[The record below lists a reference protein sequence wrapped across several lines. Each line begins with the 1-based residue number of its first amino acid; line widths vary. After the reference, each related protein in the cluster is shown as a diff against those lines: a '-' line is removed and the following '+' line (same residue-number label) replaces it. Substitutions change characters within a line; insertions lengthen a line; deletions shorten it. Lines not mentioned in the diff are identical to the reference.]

1 MANEDVQTLMID
13 LQNTL
18 TDIDSGVYRIPNFQR
33 NYVWKIPDVK
43 KLLDSIFHEYP
54 AGSLLIL
61 NVDEEISITSD
72 PFNGA
77 PQPTSKCTKLVLDGQ
92 QRLTSCYHVF
102 FNRHRSN
109 RYYID
114 LKKLFNKWKETP
126 NKEDIAF
133 ADCIEVR
140 PKSSNIEFN
149 SDHLVSF
156 IYLRSQEVY
165 SDFRS
170 TYFYSL
176 CDRGESKEYK
186 DFIMKNLDNLLS
198 SFFKYKFVSM
208 ELSYKIG
215 LSAVC
220 RIFETLNNT
229 GQKLD
234 SFDICVAKFIRDK
247 INLKNWIETAKNEYP
262 TMNVLF
268 DNDKNREYPL
278 QVIAL
283 WKKAK
288 SHLKN
293 RLVEELT
300 SQLIDSYWADA
311 IMALDK
317 AMQILDDYGACTRTT
332 MKYISY
338 PVMIPVIAAALLES
352 NFFTDNSQESAIRN
366 HIQVYFYICSLNELY
381 TQGAASTMK
390 KHYDA
395 LCTWFRPPFTVPDFI
410 EKGVDWN
417 ARKLLELPNKISA
430 KSCAFYCILNDMEP
444 KDFIT
449 KTKVKSSMDGVE
461 LHHIFPKAAY
471 PSTIKT
477 NLALNMAYLLKSS
490 NIKIGN
496 KTTVNYSKSVIQ
508 ETYSGSE
515 QAYKSAVMTQ
525 AISEAGYDAFIQEDY
540 DLFIRERLAMFFD
553 AFRNLGIKIN
563 PVETS
568 EDNEVTDDI

>member
-1 MANEDVQTLMID
+1 MID

-18 TDIDSGVYRIPNFQR
+18 SDIDSGVYRIPNFQR

-61 NVDEEISITSD
+61 NADEEISIQCD

-77 PQPTSKCTKLVLDGQ
+77 PKPTSKCTKLVLDGQ

-102 FNRHRSN
+102 FNKHRSN

-114 LKKLFNKWKETP
+114 LKKLFSKWKETP

-140 PKSSNIEFN
+140 PKSSKIDFN
-149 SDHLVSF
+149 SDHMVSF
-156 IYLRSQEVY
+156 MYLRSQEIY

-176 CDRGESKEYK
+176 CDRGETKEYK

-234 SFDICVAKFIRDK
+234 SFDICVAKFIRDG
-247 INLKNWIETAKNEYP
+247 INLKLWIENAKNTYP

-293 RLVEELT
+293 RLVDELT
-300 SQLIDSYWADA
+300 SQLIESYWDDA
-311 IMALDK
+311 IKALDR
-317 AMQILDDYGACTRTT
+317 AMQILNEYGAGTCTTL
-332 MKYISY
+332 KYLSY
-338 PVMIPVIAAALLES
+338 PVMLPVIAAALLEC
-352 NFFTDNSQESAIRN
+352 NFFEEPSKQSVILN
-366 HIQVYFYICSLNELY
+366 HIQLYFYICSLNELY

-395 LCTWFRPPFTVPDFI
+395 LCKWFSTPFVTPDFI

-417 ARKLLELPNKISA
+417 SNKLLELSNKISA
-430 KSCAFYCILNDMEP
+430 KSCAFYCILNFLEP

-449 KTKVKSSMDGVE
+449 KSKVESSMDGVE

-471 PSTIKT
+471 PTGIKT

-508 ETYSGSE
+508 ETYSGNE

-525 AISEAGYDAFIQEDY
+525 AISERGYQAFIDENY
-540 DLFIRERLAMFFD
+540 DLFIRERLTKFYE
-553 AFRNLGIKIN
+553 AFRDLGIKIN

-568 EDNEVTDDI
+568 ENDEITDDI